1 MKNRISGN
9 LAIVAVVALLS
20 ACGGQP
26 PEPDASAAEA
36 TPAAAPVAEAA
47 APAADAVASAPA
59 APAASGAGH
68 PGEDTYKKTCAMC
81 HSTTALGAPMVGDKA
96 DWGARAAKGADT
108 LYQHAREGFN
118 GEKGV
123 MPARGGN
130 PSLDD
135 AAIKDAVDYMV
146 DQSK

>member
-47 APAADAVASAPA
+47 APAADAVAS